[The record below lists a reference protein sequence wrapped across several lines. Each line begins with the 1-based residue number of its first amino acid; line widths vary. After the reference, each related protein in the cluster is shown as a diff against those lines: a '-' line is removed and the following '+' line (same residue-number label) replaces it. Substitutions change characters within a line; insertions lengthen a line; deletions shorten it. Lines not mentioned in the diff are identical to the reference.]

1 MSALAQRNFRIYFV
15 GQAVSSLGSAM
26 VPVAIAFAVLRQ
38 THSADD
44 LGIVLTSFAASQ
56 LAFMLAGGVIADRVS
71 RRAAM
76 LVADGGRLVADS
88 VLAGLLITGR
98 PPVLVI
104 CLLVVVEGAGS
115 ALFMPAST
123 GLVPS
128 LVPDDVLQS
137 ANSLLQISGSLS
149 QVIGPAIAGVIVV
162 TTKPGWAL
170 AGDGASYLVSVI
182 TLALLQMAAI
192 ERPPRRRFF
201 VEMREGWTEFVS
213 RRWYW
218 QLVLGALVFNGV
230 MAIYNVLGPVAS
242 IRFYSGA
249 ATWATIAT
257 ALGVGSVL
265 GGFVGLRLKPR
276 HPLRVG
282 LPIVTLFALPPV
294 AIALRLP
301 VVAVAAFA
309 VAAGASLV
317 IFSVLFETTVQRHI
331 PAELLS
337 RVIAYDWFG
346 SLVAY
351 PVGLAVAAPLAGV
364 VGLRPV
370 LLLAGLVMI
379 AVVVVQTAFVPEIRN
394 LTDRPEPAAEVAP
407 AG

>member
-394 LTDRPEPAAEVAP
+394 LTDRPEPAAEVVP